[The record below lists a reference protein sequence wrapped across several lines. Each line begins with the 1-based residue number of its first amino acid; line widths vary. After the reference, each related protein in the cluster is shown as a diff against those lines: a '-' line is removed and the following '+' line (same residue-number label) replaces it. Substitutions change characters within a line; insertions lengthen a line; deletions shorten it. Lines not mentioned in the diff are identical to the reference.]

1 MKEDEGEGDDSIFEE
16 KTDLSFKSSKT
27 DHSVL
32 KYPKV
37 KNRKQAFR
45 APKIKELNG
54 HEFIFKYFKYPLY
67 CSFCNEFLW
76 YDFIFL

>member
-1 MKEDEGEGDDSIFEE
+1 MKEDEGDDSIFAE
-16 KTDLSFKSSKT
+16 KTDKSFKSSKT
-27 DHSVL
+27 DHSIV

-54 HEFIFKYFKYPLY
+54 H
-67 CSFCNEFLW
+67 
-76 YDFIFL
+76 